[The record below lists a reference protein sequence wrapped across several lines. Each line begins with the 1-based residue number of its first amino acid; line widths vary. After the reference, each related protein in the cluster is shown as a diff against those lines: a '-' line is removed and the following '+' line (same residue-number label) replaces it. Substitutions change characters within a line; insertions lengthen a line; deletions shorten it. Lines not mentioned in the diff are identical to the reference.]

1 MSKKYRV
8 FISVDAT
15 VSVVVDANSEA
26 EAKEKA
32 MEVAD
37 RPCICHQCSDQ
48 VEIGDLIDVLDVV
61 EEGED

>member
-8 FISVDAT
+8 LISVDAT

-37 RPCICHQCSDQ
+37 RPSICHQCSDQ